1 MTGHRSLWTA
11 ERTRILADLRRMLDD
26 DNEWRAGLD
35 ARVVASELTFG
46 RGDLPPVTLRLPSGR
61 TIRLRGSADKV
72 DQARDGTL
80 LVTDLKTGGPGRF
93 AVLRTDPIAAGTKLQ
108 LPLYAFAARDQ
119 LGEHPVL
126 AQYWFVRKGRRQGGP
141 ERIAV
146 RLDAEVQARY
156 LAALDVLVDGI
167 ATGLFPARAPDQP
180 DFGWVQC
187 AYCNPDGL
195 GHRAA
200 RDRWERRRADPLLH
214 WYVALVEPPDAP

>member
-1 MTGHRSLWTA
+1 MIS
-11 ERTRILADLRRMLDD
+11 
-26 DNEWRAGLD
+26 
-35 ARVVASELTFG
+35 
-46 RGDLPPVTLRLPSGR
+46 PPVTLRLPSGR

-93 AVLRTDPIAAGTKLQ
+93 AVLETDPIAAGTKLQ
-108 LPLYAFAARDQ
+108 LPLYAFAARQQ

-146 RLDAEVQARY
+146 RLDADVEARY

-167 ATGLFPARAPDQP
+167 ATGLFPAQAPD
-180 DFGWVQC
+180 
-187 AYCNPDGL
+187 
-195 GHRAA
+195 AA
-200 RDRWERRRADPLLH
+200 RLRLGAVRRTATRTGSATARRGSAGNANGRIRCCAGT
-214 WYVALVEPPDAP
+214 VALVEPPDAS